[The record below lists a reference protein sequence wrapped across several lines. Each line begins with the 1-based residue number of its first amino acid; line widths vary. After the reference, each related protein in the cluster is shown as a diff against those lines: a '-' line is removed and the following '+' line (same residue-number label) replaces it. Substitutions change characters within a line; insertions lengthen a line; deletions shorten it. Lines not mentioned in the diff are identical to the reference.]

1 MPVPRVLQAPGDI
14 AGQLTLAAHGLR
26 EIGVSATSFS
36 RAHPFGYRIGPDV
49 VPTASRVDWV
59 RKAAREIVRHDVLHL
74 HFGQSFLPEA
84 GEGWD
89 ARLFRRFGGAVVMEF
104 HGSDIRIPR
113 IEHARNPYYVP
124 EATEDEATATARMER
139 WSTITDGHVILSDHQ
154 LRTFAA
160 PYFGHVHMVPLRID
174 TRAFTPRPPR
184 ADAPRPLVV
193 HAPSDLAVKGTAHV
207 RAAVETLRA
216 AGAAFDY
223 EEISGMSNDEVLA
236 LTSRADLVIDQ
247 LCLGAHGVFAIEAW
261 CLGKPVIGNI
271 SDDFATA
278 ADPALPVIR
287 ASPDD
292 IVAVLGSWLERGAD
306 RAQLGTASRAYAE
319 RVHDVRPVARQ
330 LLDVYAQLPQRG
342 RRSRKPR
349 RT

>member
-1 MPVPRVLQAPGDI
+1 MAVPRVLHAPGDI

-26 EIGVSATSFS
+26 EIGVPATAFS

-49 VPTASRVDWV
+49 VPTASRIDWV
-59 RKAAREIVRHDVLHL
+59 RRAARELARHDVLHL
-74 HFGQSFLPEA
+74 HFGQSFLPEI
-84 GEGWD
+84 GDGWD

-124 EATEDEATATARMER
+124 EAMENEPDATARLKR
-139 WSTITDGHVILSDHQ
+139 WSAITDGHVILSDFQ

-160 PYFGHVHMVPLRID
+160 PYFEHVHMVPLRVD
-174 TRAFTPRPPR
+174 ARAFTPRPPQSGAR
-184 ADAPRPLVV
+184 RPLVV
-193 HAPSDLAVKGTAHV
+193 HAPSDRAVKGTAHV

-216 AGAAFDY
+216 AGVAFDY

-236 LTSRADLVIDQ
+236 ATSRADLVVDQ

-271 SDDFATA
+271 SDEFAAA

-292 IVAVLGSWLERGAD
+292 IVAVLGSWLERGPD
-306 RAQLGTASRAYAE
+306 RAQLGAASRAYAE
-319 RVHDVRPVARQ
+319 RVHDVRPVARR
-330 LLDVYAQLPQRG
+330 LLEVYSRLPQR
-342 RRSRKPR
+342 RTARR
-349 RT
+349 RTGA

>member
-1 MPVPRVLQAPGDI
+1 MAAPRVLQAPGDV

-26 EIGVSATSFS
+26 EIGVPATSFS

-49 VPTASRVDWV
+49 TPTSRPSWLLH
-59 RKAAREIVRHDVLHL
+59 AARELLRHDVLHL

-84 GEGWD
+84 ADGWD

-104 HGSDIRIPR
+104 HGSDIRIP
-113 IEHARNPYYVP
+113 EVEYARNPYYVP
-124 EATEDEATATARMER
+124 QEMENEPDATARLRR
-139 WSTITDGHVILSDHQ
+139 WSAITEGHAIISDHQ
-154 LRTFAA
+154 LRAFAE
-160 PYFGHVHMVPLRID
+160 PWFPHLHTVPLRVD
-174 TRAFTPRPPR
+174 TRAFEPSPP
-184 ADAPRPLVV
+184 AVDARRPLVV

-207 RAAVETLRA
+207 RDAVATLRD
-216 AGAAFDY
+216 AGVAFEY

-271 SDDFATA
+271 ADEFAAA
-278 ADPALPVIR
+278 ADPDLPVIR

-292 IVAVLGSWLERGAD
+292 IVDVLGRWLERGED
-306 RAQLGTASRAYAE
+306 RQRVGRASRAYAE
-319 RVHDVRPVARQ
+319 RVHDVRRVAPR
-330 LLDVYAQLPQRG
+330 LVDVYAQLPGRRTARRRG
-342 RRSRKPR
+342 R
-349 RT
+349 TA